1 MKFNTVSNKM
11 NKQKTLG
18 KNIFHETE
26 GHFYTVVIFPSYL
39 IREKS
44 EANFNFTVQAAALNA
59 VEYL

>member
-1 MKFNTVSNKM
+1 M

-26 GHFYTVVIFPSYL
+26 EHFYTVVIFPSYL